1 MPLARRAPLLLLIG
15 VLAAACASSPPP
27 APAAA
32 TSSCREVPT
41 PVSVPGVAAPGR
53 LTGDLCTPANGNG
66 TVLLLVGGG
75 GENADYW
82 NLPELPS
89 DSLVRA
95 ALAEGYATYA
105 LDRLGTGR
113 STVPASSKSVTYDA
127 QVSTVDQVATA
138 LRADAKV
145 FGTTWHTV
153 VGVGHS
159 LGSGTLA
166 GVAARHAGALDALVL
181 TGYGAAVTQETLQ
194 LDKLYQVP
202 ARTVGTRW
210 RGLDDGYVTVL
221 PDKVEQIGLVH
232 GPGTDP
238 HALAAIGAHQGTLSD
253 TELSSRPQGAAAAA
267 QAARITVPALV
278 AVGQFDRHYC
288 EGNPVGAPPSPTP
301 QCGSAQAFQTYEK
314 KLLPT
319 ACLATNLVTGSGHAI
334 QEELAAPKAN
344 ELYLSWLRATFNG
357 GKARC
362 AETGPVS

>member
-1 MPLARRAPLLLLIG
+1 MPLIRRVLALLLIG
-15 VLAAACASSPPP
+15 FLAAACASSPPP
-27 APAAA
+27 APPARA
-32 TSSCREVPT
+32 SSCRVVQT
-41 PVSVPGVAAPGR
+41 PVSVPGVPAPGR
-53 LTGDLCTPANGNG
+53 LAGDLCTPAAGNG
-66 TVLLLVGGG
+66 TVLLLVAGG

-82 NLPELPS
+82 NLPELS
-89 DSLVRA
+89 SGSFVRA

-138 LRADAKV
+138 LRAGSKA
-145 FGTTWHTV
+145 FGTQWHTV
-153 VGVGHS
+153 VGIGHS

-166 GVAARHAGALDALVL
+166 GVAARDTGALDALVL
-181 TGYGAAVTQETLQ
+181 TGYGAAVTPETLQ

-202 ARTVGTRW
+202 ARTVGDRW

-238 HALAAIGAHQGTLSD
+238 HALAAIGAHQGILSD
-253 TELSSRPQGAAAAA
+253 TELASRPQGPAAAA
-267 QAARITVPALV
+267 QAARIKLPALV

-288 EGNPVGAPPSPTP
+288 EGNPVGAAPSPTP
-301 QCGSAQAFQTYEK
+301 QCANAGAFQAYEK
-314 KLLPT
+314 KLLPN
-319 ACLATNLVTGSGHAI
+319 ACLATNLVAGSGHAI
-334 QEELAAPKAN
+334 QEELAAPTAN
-344 ELYLSWLRATFNG
+344 TLYLSWLRATFSG
-357 GKARC
+357 GGARC